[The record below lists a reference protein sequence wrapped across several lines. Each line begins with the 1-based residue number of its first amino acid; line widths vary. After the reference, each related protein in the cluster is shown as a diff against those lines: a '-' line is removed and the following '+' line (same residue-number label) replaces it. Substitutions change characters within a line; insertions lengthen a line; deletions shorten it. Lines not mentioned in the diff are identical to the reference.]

1 MIGQLA
7 KLFGL
12 TAICGDFA
20 LVFHIQDYM
29 LVGKKTN
36 RIVMVGGIINV
47 AFGRHQCERQHP
59 NFTKFATIT
68 CLPLPVI
75 FPTWTKRLFDFQW
88 RSHPDLLCSQVA
100 VLCTNYNLENDCC
113 RQFVKCKLGAR
124 QKITAITDGVYCVL
138 LSVFIVLEKCIS
150 VNGGV
155 RLWPSCDSWCSW
167 RWTSRLCSQATMF
180 ASSEQTLDS
189 WLLISITMCIV
200 SK

>member
-1 MIGQLA
+1 
-7 KLFGL
+7 
-12 TAICGDFA
+12 
-20 LVFHIQDYM
+20 
-29 LVGKKTN
+29 
-36 RIVMVGGIINV
+36 MVGGIINV
-47 AFGRHQCERQHP
+47 TFGRHQCECQLP

-88 RSHPDLLCSQVA
+88 RRILTFFVPQSQCFVQIIIWKMTA
-100 VLCTNYNLENDCC
+100 ADNLWNASS
-113 RQFVKCKLGAR
+113 GAR

-138 LSVFIVLEKCIS
+138 LCVFIVLEKCIS

-155 RLWPSCDSWCSW
+155 GLWPSCDSWCSW
-167 RWTSRLCSQATMF
+167 WTSRLCSQATMF

-189 WLLISITMCIV
+189 WLLISITMYIV